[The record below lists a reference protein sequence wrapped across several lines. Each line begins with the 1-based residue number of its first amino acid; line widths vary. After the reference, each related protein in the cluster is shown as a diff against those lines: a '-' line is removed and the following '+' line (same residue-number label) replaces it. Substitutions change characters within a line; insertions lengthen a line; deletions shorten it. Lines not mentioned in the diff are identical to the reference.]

1 MRDKT
6 SDCLCNQEGDRQGD
20 LFVRIIIQDVEALQQ
35 RKHWPCLSRNRQWEG
50 MAQRWIQNG
59 RCSAPGVGTCFEMNR
74 EGREKG

>member
-20 LFVRIIIQDVEALQQ
+20 LFVIIIIQDVEALQQ

-50 MAQRWIQNG
+50 TAQRWVQMG
-59 RCSAPGVGTCFEMNR
+59 GGEHQVGTWSKMHR
-74 EGREKG
+74 EGRERD